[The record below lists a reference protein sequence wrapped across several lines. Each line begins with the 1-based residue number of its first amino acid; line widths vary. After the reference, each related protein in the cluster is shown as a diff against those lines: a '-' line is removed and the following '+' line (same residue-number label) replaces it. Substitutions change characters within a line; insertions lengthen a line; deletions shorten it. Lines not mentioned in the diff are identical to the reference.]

1 MNWKRKKKFLV
12 HHWQMSVSFKVKD
25 EIQFPPFY
33 GQYFM
38 YYFQL
43 CLKGG
48 GRPAGAGAL
57 RLADRRPWGGGRG
70 GPMGYGFD
78 QERGADE
85 DSACA

>member
-48 GRPAGAGAL
+48 PAGEGLGHDNEVIMFEAIFA
-57 RLADRRPWGGGRG
+57 PH
-70 GPMGYGFD
+70 FD
-78 QERGADE
+78 TSTEKMF
-85 DSACA
+85 SA